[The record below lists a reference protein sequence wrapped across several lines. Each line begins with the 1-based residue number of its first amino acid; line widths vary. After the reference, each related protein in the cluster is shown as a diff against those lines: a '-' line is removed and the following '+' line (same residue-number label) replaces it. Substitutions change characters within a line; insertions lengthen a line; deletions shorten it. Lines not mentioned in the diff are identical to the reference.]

1 MTQALQSTVDLN
13 HATEMVVNVPV
24 VSHFK
29 QLATRAQSLAEDVH
43 AEVMDMYSV
52 RKILSCKIL

>member
-1 MTQALQSTVDLN
+1 MAQALQSTVDLN
-13 HATEMVVNVPV
+13 QATEMVVNVPV

-52 RKILSCKIL
+52 RNIID